1 MRKQDL
7 SLVKIISPFFDCL
20 VLFQVIYFNFS
31 DIFIKRELIGASKL
45 AENIELSTKSNKS
58 TTQMDIV
65 ESDGLKKV
73 DQNGPQTS
81 TQSECNSGN
90 SIEEDCNDMFQ

>member
-1 MRKQDL
+1 M
-7 SLVKIISPFFDCL
+7 SGF
-20 VLFQVIYFNFS
+20 IYNYIFNYS
-31 DIFIKRELIGASKL
+31 DIFFKRELIGASRL
-45 AENIELSTKSNKS
+45 AENIELSAKSNKS

-73 DQNGPQTS
+73 DQNGPQPS

-90 SIEEDCNDMFQ
+90 SIEEDCNNIFK